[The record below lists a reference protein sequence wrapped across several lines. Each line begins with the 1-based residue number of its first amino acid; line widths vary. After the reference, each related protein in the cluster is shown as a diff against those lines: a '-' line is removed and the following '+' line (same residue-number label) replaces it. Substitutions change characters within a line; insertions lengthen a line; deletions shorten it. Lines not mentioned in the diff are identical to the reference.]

1 MSLQTQSV
9 ALQTAPPKRIA
20 ADVVVEALK
29 AEGVKV
35 IFGMTGGAIMPLYDA
50 LFRDGSIQHITIGH
64 EQGGTHMAEG
74 YARVTGQVGV
84 ILTTSGPGATN
95 LVTGLTDAYM
105 DSLPIVALTGQVPTR
120 AIGTNAFQEA
130 PITEITRPITK
141 RTYLVRQADDLA
153 RIIPEAFH
161 LARSG
166 RPGPVLIDLP
176 KDVLSSSTSASFV
189 GPWRNDHTVRALPD
203 PTQIQEAVRALVQA
217 KRPIILAGGGVL
229 LARASHELRELAERL
244 RIPVTTTHMAVG
256 CFPEDSSLSL
266 QSLGMHGTAYANKA
280 VPESDLLIAI
290 GTRLSDRATGN
301 LQTFAPY
308 AKVIHI
314 DVDAKEIG
322 AKLPTHIGIVAD
334 AQSAL
339 RALNRATRTLTLDH
353 SAWLS
358 RIAQLKREYPMRYV
372 PSDHTIKPQY
382 AVQVLRELTQRDAIV
397 ATDVGQHQMWVLQ
410 YYTFTEPDTNLTS
423 GGLGTMGFGF
433 PAAMGAKIAKPE
445 RQVICVSGDGS
456 FLMNVQELN
465 TAVRERLNVIVLVFN
480 NRALGM
486 VRQWNHFFYQGRY
499 AESLL
504 HSPAFDRIAEAF
516 GAKGLRAERPD
527 ELRSVLREALSYKD
541 GPVVVDVHI
550 DPEENV
556 FPMVPPG
563 GSNAQCWLKAE
574 DAHA

>member
-1 MSLQTQSV
+1 MSLQTQNT
-9 ALQTAPPKRIA
+9 ALQNAPPKRIA

-29 AEGVKV
+29 AEGVEV

-50 LFRDGSIQHITIGH
+50 LFRDGSIRHVTIGH

-74 YARVTGQVGV
+74 YARITSNVGV

-161 LARSG
+161 IARSG

-189 GPWRNDHTVRALPD
+189 VPWRNGHTVRALPD
-203 PTQIQEAVRALVQA
+203 PTQIREAVGALAQA
-217 KRPIILAGGGVL
+217 QRPIILAGGGVL
-229 LARASHELRELAERL
+229 LARASHELRELVERL
-244 RIPVTTTHMAVG
+244 HIPVTTTHMAVG
-256 CFPEDSSLSL
+256 CFPEDSPLSL
-266 QSLGMHGTAYANKA
+266 QSVGMHGTAYANKA
-280 VPESDLLIAI
+280 VPESDLLIAV

-301 LQTFAPY
+301 LQTFAPH

-339 RALNRATRTLTLDH
+339 RALNRATRALALNH

-358 RIAQLKREYPMRYV
+358 RIEQLKREYPMRYE
-372 PSDHTIKPQY
+372 PSDKVIKPQY
-382 AVQVLRELTQRDAIV
+382 AAQMLRELTRRDAIV

-410 YYTFTEPDTNLTS
+410 YYTFIEPDTNLTS

-433 PAAMGAKIAKPE
+433 PAALGAKIAKPE

-504 HSPAFDRIAEAF
+504 HSPEFDRIAEAF

-527 ELRSVLREALSYKD
+527 ELRSVLEEALSYKD

-563 GSNAQCWLKAE
+563 GSNAQCWLRAE
-574 DAHA
+574 DACI